1 MVPILSAVV
10 SLFAFRFRRR
20 ASLEFEL
27 IALRHQLTVLR
38 PSPRSAA
45 CIIAMSVA
53 PLEFARRRAPTCSPP
68 NCSQFIFEQGQRGP
82 RQIQLSDAFRMPA
95 GAP

>member
-1 MVPILSAVV
+1 MGSILSAVV
-10 SLFAFRFRRR
+10 SLFAFRFRSR

-45 CIIAMSVA
+45 CIIAMSVE
-53 PLEFARRRAPTCSPP
+53 LRKMGETARCCPCARL
-68 NCSQFIFEQGQRGP
+68 
-82 RQIQLSDAFRMPA
+82 RQIEF
-95 GAP
+95 